1 MNDRIILLPYQRRK
15 PEKLAPA
22 RRLLITLYVLLVCF
36 LISPLCLYAQGRF
49 AYQSLSQCI
58 IEAVAMAS
66 LGLVFYLAVFVAIR
80 EVLL

>member
-15 PEKLAPA
+15 PDRGLPLKRA
-22 RRLLITLYVLLVCF
+22 LITLYVLLVCV